1 MSQIDYL
8 DKYDK
13 EFVNL
18 MLEINNRIENF
29 SKLDKLK
36 INSWIKSL
44 CLPTNNIPWKKNRNL
59 YTLKL
64 LNNILNSRLE
74 NPFTKFADVAENL
87 PMLDPILVKS
97 QLSNKIYFLINNIH
111 SDYQI
116 QNFIE
121 ANMEKNNNNIQ
132 TNNEIKLNLL
142 NKNKPI
148 YRAKT
153 PSASSTKRIIYN
165 NNYINNQ
172 NGNKKLNTN
181 NFGYNNKRYKE
192 NNNSEDFYKGDQ
204 LLNKNYFD
212 FDKKL
217 SNESGYYKKTKL
229 NPIIEKKKLKSI
241 IGDLENEFD
250 MKNQLI
256 NQQETDI
263 QQLKNRISQLEKRIQ
278 IVFKK

>member
-64 LNNILNSRLE
+64 LDNILNSRLE

-132 TNNEIKLNLL
+132 TNNEIKLNLI

>member
-64 LNNILNSRLE
+64 LDNILNSRLE

-97 QLSNKIYFLINNIH
+97 QLSNKIYFLINNMH

-132 TNNEIKLNLL
+132 NNNEIKLNLL

-153 PSASSTKRIIYN
+153 PSASNTKRIVY

-172 NGNKKLNTN
+172 NENKKLNMN

>member
-64 LNNILNSRLE
+64 LDNILNSRLE

-132 TNNEIKLNLL
+132 NNNEIKLNLL

-165 NNYINNQ
+165 NFINNQ
-172 NGNKKLNTN
+172 NENKKLNPN

-229 NPIIEKKKLKSI
+229 NPIIEKKKLKTI

-256 NQQETDI
+256 N
-263 QQLKNRISQLEKRIQ
+263 
-278 IVFKK
+278 